1 MTMLGVMLE
10 RHGRQLPIVN
20 GVPAYSIKPSSA
32 IRADPCNNVP
42 GAPKTDSM
50 IFVQHGP
57 SGLNTANL
65 PPSHPAFG
73 KLMVPLKLSLQTN
86 YVLAL
91 PLWVDYPGALTRS
104 KAL

>member
-1 MTMLGVMLE
+1 MQP
-10 RHGRQLPIVN
+10 RQL
-20 GVPAYSIKPSSA
+20 
-32 IRADPCNNVP
+32 D

-50 IFVQHGP
+50 ISVQHGP
-57 SGLNTANL
+57 GGLNTANL

-73 KLMVPLKLSLQTN
+73 KLMVPLKPSIQTN

-91 PLWVDYPGALTRS
+91 PLLVDYHGALTRI